1 MLTTIVK
8 ECDTMDIAALASVM
22 KHSAIQQQVSLS
34 VMKIAMDAA
43 KGQAVDLT
51 QMLEQTTKAMELSV
65 NPNLGGN
72 VDIRL

>member
-1 MLTTIVK
+1 
-8 ECDTMDIAALASVM
+8 MDIAALASVM

-51 QMLEQTTKAMELSV
+51 ADHKGYGIIGKS
-65 NPNLGGN
+65 
-72 VDIRL
+72 

>member
-1 MLTTIVK
+1 
-8 ECDTMDIAALASVM
+8 MDIAALASVM

-43 KGQAVDLT
+43 KGQATDLT
-51 QMLEQTTKAMELSV
+51 QMLQHDTKAMDLSV

-72 VDIRL
+72 IDIRI

>member
-1 MLTTIVK
+1 
-8 ECDTMDIAALASVM
+8 MDIAALASVM

>member
-1 MLTTIVK
+1 
-8 ECDTMDIAALASVM
+8 MDIAALASVM

-51 QMLEQTTKAMELSV
+51 QMLEQATKAMELSV
-65 NPNLGGN
+65 NPNLGGK